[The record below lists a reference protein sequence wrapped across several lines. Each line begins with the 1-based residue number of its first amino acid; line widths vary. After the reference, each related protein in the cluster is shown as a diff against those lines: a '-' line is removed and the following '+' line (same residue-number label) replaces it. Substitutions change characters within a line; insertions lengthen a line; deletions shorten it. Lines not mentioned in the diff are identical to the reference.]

1 MGCLRAEPMP
11 KLRRIADCEF
21 VSVTHHFQI
30 PPFMESSLSC
40 IGRHCQAHKTKFCL
54 FFLFFFAFASNMTA
68 RCVIAGIWINKCLTA
83 ELHYR
88 SLAPTC
94 GRGQR
99 RRGFAER
106 ESNQRRSAEVPS
118 VCCLAVLIR
127 RDVRVFCEQ
136 SERGNSPETE
146 AEVHSNPLVVL
157 CRRGIKPD
165 TQKVIKCKWAV
176 TKKTRFES
184 FVCESLG

>member
-1 MGCLRAEPMP
+1 M
-11 KLRRIADCEF
+11 IFFFF
-21 VSVTHHFQI
+21 V
-30 PPFMESSLSC
+30 C
-40 IGRHCQAHKTKFCL
+40 
-54 FFLFFFAFASNMTA
+54 FFFFFAVASNMTA
-68 RCVIAGIWINKCLTA
+68 RCVIAGIWINKCLTT

-127 RDVRVFCEQ
+127 RDVRVFCKQ

-146 AEVHSNPLVVL
+146 AETEAEVHSSPLGVL

-176 TKKTRFES
+176 TKKNEIWVICVRVLDRITIFRTKTL
-184 FVCESLG
+184 VDV